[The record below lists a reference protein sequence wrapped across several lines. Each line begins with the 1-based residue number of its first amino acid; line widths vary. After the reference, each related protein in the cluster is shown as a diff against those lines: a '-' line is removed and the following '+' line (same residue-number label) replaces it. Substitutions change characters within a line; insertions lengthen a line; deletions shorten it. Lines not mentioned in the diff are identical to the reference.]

1 MSKFRNVTDFLH
13 RPNLTPVSVKERR
26 E

>member
-1 MSKFRNVTDFLH
+1 MSKYLNITDFLH
-13 RPNLTPVSVKERR
+13 RPNLPQVSVKERR